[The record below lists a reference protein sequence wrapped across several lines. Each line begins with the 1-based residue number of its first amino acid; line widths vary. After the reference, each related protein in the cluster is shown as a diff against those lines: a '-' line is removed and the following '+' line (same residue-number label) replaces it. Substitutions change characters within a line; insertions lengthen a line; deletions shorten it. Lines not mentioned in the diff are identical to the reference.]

1 MGENALQPKC
11 NIDRMGR
18 RMVCSCENNQNLNST
33 YVQLSSNERI
43 LPPSLTN
50 KKLIP
55 WQVWIMWHCL
65 MMSTLQYYSNFYI
78 LLCGN
83 IISGFGRDFQPVLC
97 MEGAA
102 QLWEI
107 LTLGL
112 SSSVA
117 STRRAEQ
124 IRVKISGLCYHENPH
139 NRSFLTQEGMSSKDS
154 NLVNG
159 NKLQAGKQIRII
171 LCRIT
176 LPKCEWILTI

>member
-1 MGENALQPKC
+1 
-11 NIDRMGR
+11 MGR

-33 YVQLSSNERI
+33 YAQLSSNERI

-65 MMSTLQYYSNFYI
+65 MMSTLQYNSNFYI